1 MDIKLFSDLIDAL
14 GKVMGGLKT
23 LTGLPKS
30 ERDRYRQMLDDTDQL
45 IISTLT
51 MIILRLGDILRLDE
65 EDKFLKEVYGL
76 DNYGEW
82 LKAEQAFRLCKS
94 LREAVSEAKGLSTRL
109 AGKIAVRDWDSLL
122 AQMDQ
127 ILAGERDLAAYI
139 NFHFAALAFK
149 ANQARPGTPGAK
161 DVRTEVEAT
170 HGALK
175 KERELLLRQEVEL
188 LNMV

>member
-23 LTGLPKS
+23 LSGLPKS

-94 LREAVSEAKGLSTRL
+94 LREAVGEAQGLSTRL
-109 AGKIAVRDWDSLL
+109 AGKISVRDWDSLL
-122 AQMDQ
+122 AQMGQ

-139 NFHFAALAFK
+139 NFHFADLASK
-149 ANQARPGTPGAK
+149 ANQARPGAQGAK

-170 HGALK
+170 RDALK